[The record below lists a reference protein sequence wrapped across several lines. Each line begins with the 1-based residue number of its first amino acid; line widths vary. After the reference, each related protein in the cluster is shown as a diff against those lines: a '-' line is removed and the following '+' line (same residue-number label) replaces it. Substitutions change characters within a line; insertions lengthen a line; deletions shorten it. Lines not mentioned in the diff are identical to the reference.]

1 MYSTSVFYFRC
12 YKLGQVSKKMAVFSL
27 PLRSLYVC
35 NSFLFLFFP
44 LLVRFFPQHQIFK
57 QKRIYSSYRY
67 QAFLISSCNLIVVR
81 NELLV
86 SHGTLFKLFHLQAS
100 LR

>member
-1 MYSTSVFYFRC
+1 MYGTSVFYFHY
-12 YKLGQVSKKMAVFSL
+12 YKLGQVSKKMAVFSW

-35 NSFLFLFFP
+35 NSFLFLFFR

-67 QAFLISSCNLIVVR
+67 QALISLSPRVI
-81 NELLV
+81 
-86 SHGTLFKLFHLQAS
+86 
-100 LR
+100 